1 MSQEEK
7 DNRLTEAIRSENIS
21 EVKNWLNKKANPDV
35 TVSSWDDGTKISA
48 LSYAI
53 VKKNTGIVKLL
64 LQSGANPNL
73 APKEGGAAL
82 ILASGPYHDPQI
94 VQLLLEAGA
103 DPNVADE
110 AGEAP
115 LMYVCVTHGNPKTI
129 KMLLDA
135 KADPN
140 ARNKHD
146 VTALMA
152 ASMKGQAAAVKL
164 LLQAG
169 ANPNVADENG
179 TTSLMQAS
187 MFHGDPKIIKMLLDA
202 KADPNA
208 RNKHDATALIVASA
222 KGHVAAVKLLL
233 QAGADPNAM
242 NEYNTNSLMAAS
254 STKNKE
260 IVELLLQA
268 GADPNAR
275 IDPSWTKKENLTKLM
290 ASIELSKK
298 KTMSTPLIFASARGD
313 AELVHLLLKAGA
325 DPNGPDSSMNTPLLV
340 VALSKPSQNNLR
352 IAQMLLKAGAD
363 VNYRN
368 QENKTAYD
376 FAVKKGNKAMMILL
390 KKSGANPRINS
401 KKSPQ
406 RKEPITLFKKGGR
419 TATLHF
425 VK

>member
-35 TVSSWDDGTKISA
+35 TVSSWNDGTKISA

-129 KMLLDA
+129 KTLLDA

-152 ASMKGQAAAVKL
+152 
-164 LLQAG
+164 
-169 ANPNVADENG
+169 
-179 TTSLMQAS
+179 
-187 MFHGDPKIIKMLLDA
+187 
-202 KADPNA
+202 
-208 RNKHDATALIVASA
+208 ASA

-290 ASIELSKK
+290 ASIE

-406 RKEPITLFKKGGR
+406 RKEPMTLFKKGGR